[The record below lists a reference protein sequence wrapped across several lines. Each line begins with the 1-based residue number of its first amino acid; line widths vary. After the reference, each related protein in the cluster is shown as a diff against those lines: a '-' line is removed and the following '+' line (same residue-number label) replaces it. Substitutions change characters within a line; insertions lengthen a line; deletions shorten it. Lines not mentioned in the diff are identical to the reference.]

1 MGQSTEEL
9 TNQIEDTRQRMA
21 SDLDT
26 LQDRVSPSAIVERRK
41 QAVRGGISSIK
52 DKVMGTTSS
61 MSGGVSETGSSVAS
75 TAQERFEGAPLAAGV
90 VAFGAGV
97 VLASLMPASRIE
109 AEAAHRV
116 VETAKE
122 QGQPLLDEARSAGE
136 EIVDQV
142 KQSAMDSAQQV
153 KQSAQESAHAVTKE
167 TQTSTDAVREQA
179 QS

>member
-9 TNQIEDTRQRMA
+9 TSQIEDTRQRMA

-52 DKVMGTTSS
+52 DKVMGTAQSATDSVS
-61 MSGGVSETGSSVAS
+61 EGMSGTGSSVAA

-97 VLASLMPASRIE
+97 VLGAGNQVTNRARLIAGVSLPDGA
-109 AEAAHRV
+109 
-116 VETAKE
+116 
-122 QGQPLLDEARSAGE
+122 LLF
-136 EIVDQV
+136 
-142 KQSAMDSAQQV
+142 
-153 KQSAQESAHAVTKE
+153 
-167 TQTSTDAVREQA
+167 
-179 QS
+179 